1 MSDDTSMRGY
11 GAGLREEKR
20 KFRREMANTGLRNDL
35 SKIRETGLQ
44 QRANTALSGKI
55 QGANQQSLE
64 FLKGRNQRAAISWT
78 GDETRKTNE
87 AKHLNDRNLQFLK
100 GRQSLAVADRNNLGA
115 MARQALTLGVGAG
128 QAALERDFEQR
139 KSIAEISADL
149 LGGQELVKPNDR
161 LTPSQAL
168 SRARGFY
175 ADPAADP
182 TAPGPGLMA
191 PPAAA
196 APAAAAAAPTA
207 APPAAPASSVAT
219 PKDASAPVSGRLSN
233 NAQYGKDQSGYFII
247 ENGMRRPATPDE
259 MYEIMN
265 APGPLVRAFTEPP
278 PRQNESSAG
287 KPGAIGC
294 ATPCF
299 AAPPTKKRVKHARS
313 QRPERI
319 LRAEQGLLRRG
330 RHP

>member
-1 MSDDTSMRGY
+1 MARIERRRMSDDTSMRGY

-175 ADPAADP
+175 ADPPAEPP
-182 TAPGPGLMA
+182 TAAPGFSSIPA
-191 PPAAA
+191 PTA
-196 APAAAAAAPTA
+196 APAAPAAAPTA

-278 PRQNESSAG
+278 PPAERKQRREARRDRLRNSMLRSS
-287 KPGAIGC
+287 PY
-294 ATPCF
+294 
-299 AAPPTKKRVKHARS
+299 
-313 QRPERI
+313 
-319 LRAEQGLLRRG
+319 
-330 RHP
+330 

>member
-1 MSDDTSMRGY
+1 MARIERRRMSDDTSMRGY

-55 QGANQQSLE
+55 QGKNQQSLE
-64 FLKGRNQRAAISWT
+64 FLRGRNQRAAISWQ
-78 GDETRKTNE
+78 GDENLELAKTNNS
-87 AKHLNDRNLQFLK
+87 A
-100 GRQSLAVADRNNLGA
+100 A

-128 QAALERDFEQR
+128 QAALERDFER
-139 KSIAEISADL
+139 KKSIAEISADL

-175 ADPAADP
+175 ADPPAEPP
-182 TAPGPGLMA
+182 TAAPGFSSIPA
-191 PPAAA
+191 PTA
-196 APAAAAAAPTA
+196 APAAPAAAPTA

-278 PRQNESSAG
+278 PPAERKQRREARRDRLRNSMLRSS
-287 KPGAIGC
+287 PY
-294 ATPCF
+294 
-299 AAPPTKKRVKHARS
+299 
-313 QRPERI
+313 
-319 LRAEQGLLRRG
+319 
-330 RHP
+330 